1 MDQFA
6 QPYTQEYVDQNIA
19 PYSRG
24 VSKAQLDA
32 LVGTNKHVTD
42 AVGDATLDFI
52 DRHRSEPFFAWM
64 SQYAVHAPIGPVQ
77 ARADLLAKYRAKPP
91 GAAPAKPAFGAVLE
105 GVDQSV
111 ARLLDYL
118 ENTPDPR
125 NPGHPLADNTLVLFA
140 SDNGGHIPAGAYN
153 KPLKGMKSELDEG
166 GVRVPFIAWSP
177 NPDLVAGDRV
187 VSSPIN
193 STDFYPTLADLGGAS
208 LPNGVPFDGT
218 SLRRVLVN
226 GAALNRPRFQHFPGY
241 INQGAGSDQRPQTSV
256 RDRQWKLLYSY
267 ETQEWE
273 LYDLQADIGEQT
285 NLAASRPDVV
295 DRLGQEMIR
304 WLDQTRP
311 PLATLRAGQ
320 DPITITVD
328 GTTYSEGDRR
338 TYDGETLTIEPGQEV
353 PLVLQDQ

>member
-1 MDQFA
+1 MDESVRRA
-6 QPYTQEYVDQNIA
+6 RPDR
-19 PYSRG
+19 SRAG
-24 VSKAQLDA
+24 ARRPARQVPGQ
-32 LVGTNKHVTD
+32 
-42 AVGDATLDFI
+42 AT
-52 DRHRSEPFFAWM
+52 RRRSREACLWR
-64 SQYAVHAPIGPVQ
+64 GP
-77 ARADLLAKYRAKPP
+77 R
-91 GAAPAKPAFGAVLE
+91 

-273 LYDLQADIGEQT
+273 LYDLQADIRAGRTRSPSLWMAPPTPRAIGAPMTARHSPSSPVRRCRSSSRTSEHQGP
-285 NLAASRPDVV
+285 ASRWTPAKRRHRHLV
-295 DRLGQEMIR
+295 IA
-304 WLDQTRP
+304 RP
-311 PLATLRAGQ
+311 
-320 DPITITVD
+320 
-328 GTTYSEGDRR
+328 SRR
-338 TYDGETLTIEPGQEV
+338 G
-353 PLVLQDQ
+353 